1 MSALVLKNEP
11 VAGARSV
18 EITVFDPSLATG
30 ADPGTDLDGYLYVSQ
45 SGPTYALALGTW
57 VNKRRPLPGEVI
69 PFTCDHTTNTL
80 TAVGHG
86 LQTGDGAA
94 TVTATVAPPA
104 PLIVATS
111 YWVIVVDDDSFMLA
125 ASLADAYAGTEIDLT
140 TDGTGTFTLVITTS
154 TERGIPGKFQY
165 TFTQLETSADVAEL
179 TVAVMGHATL
189 EGGASVTLER
199 SGSALLDEVLESGHT
214 VGDALR
220 LMLRECA
227 AKFSITGSVIQFRDI
242 ADTKDSHH
250 GTVTASGRTDA
261 GIDDAT

>member
-1 MSALVLKNEP
+1 
-11 VAGARSV
+11 
-18 EITVFDPSLATG
+18 
-30 ADPGTDLDGYLYVSQ
+30 
-45 SGPTYALALGTW
+45 
-57 VNKRRPLPGEVI
+57 
-69 PFTCDHTTNTL
+69 
-80 TAVGHG
+80 
-86 LQTGDGAA
+86 
-94 TVTATVAPPA
+94 
-104 PLIVATS
+104 
-111 YWVIVVDDDSFMLA
+111 
-125 ASLADAYAGTEIDLT
+125 
-140 TDGTGTFTLVITTS
+140 
-154 TERGIPGKFQY
+154 
-165 TFTQLETSADVAEL
+165 
-179 TVAVMGHATL
+179 MGHATL